1 MSKDRAAEYTLDDL
15 EKKIDNFEK
24 KKKRKGSKEKGSRKQ
39 SRENSMTRSHKSGE
53 LAKRIPRMQRSMT
66 QRSATNS
73 KERSISQKTF
83 KRMAALGTSVRNNN
97 ENKKHQPVIK

>member
-1 MSKDRAAEYTLDDL
+1 MSDL

-24 KKKRKGSKEKGSRKQ
+24 KKKKRKASKEKKSRKQ

-53 LAKRIPRMQRSMT
+53 LAKRIPRMQTSMT
-66 QRSATNS
+66 QRSAGTNS